1 MEKPLILVFCK
12 NPVEGK
18 VKTRLA
24 ASIGKKKALEVYQAL
39 LNKTALVLFDAE
51 VDIQL
56 YYSEHIDENDIFQN
70 PRIIKK
76 VQSGNDL
83 GERMANAFKEGFH
96 SHSPII
102 VIGTDLWTL
111 DVFDFYK
118 AFKALETHSAVI
130 GPSSDGGYYLLGL
143 KSFNPDLFKQKKW
156 GTSTV
161 LSNTMNDLKEEDV
174 YLLGE
179 KNDID
184 TYSDLVAY
192 PELTQLLK

>member
-1 MEKPLILVFCK
+1 M
-12 NPVEGK
+12 EGK

-24 ASIGKKKALEVYQAL
+24 ATIGNKKALEVYQAL
-39 LNKTALVLFDAE
+39 LNKTALVLYNVE

-56 YYSEHIDENDIFQN
+56 YYSEYIDKNDIFQS
-70 PRIIKK
+70 PLITKK

-83 GERMANAFKEGFH
+83 GERMANAFKEGFRLF
-96 SHSPII
+96 SPII

-111 DVFDFYK
+111 DVFDVYK
-118 AFKALETHSAVI
+118 AFKALKTHSTVI

-143 KSFNPDLFKQKKW
+143 NTFNSKVFEQKKW

-161 LSNTMNDLKEEDV
+161 LSSTLNDLKEEDV
-174 YLLGE
+174 YLLKE

-184 TYSDLVAY
+184 TYNDLTKH
-192 PELTQLLK
+192 PELMHLLK

>member
-1 MEKPLILVFCK
+1 
-12 NPVEGK
+12 
-18 VKTRLA
+18 
-24 ASIGKKKALEVYQAL
+24 
-39 LNKTALVLFDAE
+39 
-51 VDIQL
+51 
-56 YYSEHIDENDIFQN
+56 
-70 PRIIKK
+70 
-76 VQSGNDL
+76 
-83 GERMANAFKEGFH
+83 
-96 SHSPII
+96 
-102 VIGTDLWTL
+102 
-111 DVFDFYK
+111 
-118 AFKALETHSAVI
+118 
-130 GPSSDGGYYLLGL
+130 LGL